1 MVKENAEDLFQEI
14 MLKVF
19 QNLSTY
25 NPMYSF
31 NTWIYTIAR
40 NHCVNYI
47 TKRKLLTV
55 DIENKSLKGL
65 TPVQTN
71 TPANET
77 LDKELYRVIE
87 KIIAQFNE
95 GKRQVAFL
103 YFFEGMKN
111 REIAQILNIPTGTIK
126 SRIHNIRITLEKEL
140 ESYHEY

>member
-65 TPVQTN
+65 TPV
-71 TPANET
+71 
-77 LDKELYRVIE
+77 
-87 KIIAQFNE
+87 
-95 GKRQVAFL
+95 
-103 YFFEGMKN
+103 
-111 REIAQILNIPTGTIK
+111 
-126 SRIHNIRITLEKEL
+126 
-140 ESYHEY
+140 